1 MIAADQHVVLIGM
14 MGAGKSTIGRALA
27 ERMRRTLLD
36 TDQMVESRAGRS
48 VRRIFADDGEA
59 VFRAM
64 ETAALGEALAASPP
78 VVVAAAGGVVLA
90 EANRSA
96 LAASGAKVVWLCAS
110 PALLAR
116 RTARGGH
123 RPLLDGDRLGTLQR
137 MYVEREPLYRAV
149 ADVIVSVDHRSVGDV
164 VEALL
169 R

>member
-116 RTARGGH
+116 RTARGGQRRAYEAA
-123 RPLLDGDRLGTLQR
+123 RPEHLLGIA
-137 MYVEREPLYRAV
+137 PLR
-149 ADVIVSVDHRSVGDV
+149 R
-164 VEALL
+164 
-169 R
+169 